1 MNSVSNIDISSIIYR
16 YVEKHEQQEAIDLW
30 CPIFKTNPDMEKS
43 YFSLDASPN
52 YEKGDTLGAWYND
65 KLISTLH
72 IRRLTLFSNENNKK
86 YLCGGIT
93 NVATREEYRNH
104 GLSRHLLQ
112 MAIEKM
118 EKSNQFDLS
127 MLGTGRP
134 NHYSVFGWEQV
145 PQPIKIIIE
154 WKTISL
160 LNIDVVW
167 RPISDLSS
175 KDYELLHKI
184 HSNNPRIYQIVRTP
198 FTLFQHW
205 VKMRWES
212 NSAIV
217 CLYKHEEEQGYVVI
231 GKSDNEADICVLEWQ
246 APNRNLEQKLLSLA
260 AAEIR
265 QRYGSEKV
273 ISLFA
278 LPKYMTIEELSEWSG
293 PLQIGI
299 NQEIMM
305 RNIRLPKE
313 IYEEIK
319 INYSNGSTVFWS
331 GDYF

>member
-16 YVEKHEQQEAIDLW
+16 YVEKHEQQHAVDLW
-30 CPIFKTNPDMEKS
+30 CPIFKTNFNVEKS

-52 YEKGDTLGAWYND
+52 YEEGDTLGAWYND

-72 IRRLTLFSNENNKK
+72 IRRLILFSNENNKK

-104 GLSRHLLQ
+104 GFSRHLLQ
-112 MAIEKM
+112 M
-118 EKSNQFDLS
+118 
-127 MLGTGRP
+127 GTGRP

-145 PQPIKIIIE
+145 PQPIKIIIQ
-154 WKTISL
+154 WKTISSL
-160 LNIDVVW
+160 DIDVVW

-175 KDYELLHKI
+175 EDFELLHKI

-198 FTLFQHW
+198 STIFQHW

-212 NSAIV
+212 NHAIV
-217 CLYKHEEEQGYVVI
+217 CLYEHKEEQGYVVI

-260 AAEIR
+260 VTEIR
-265 QRYGSEKV
+265 QRYESKKV
-273 ISLFA
+273 ICLFA
-278 LPKYMTIEELSEWSG
+278 LPKYMTIEDLTQWAG
-293 PLQIGI
+293 PPQIGI

-313 IYEEIK
+313 IYEKIK
-319 INYSNGSTVFWS
+319 ISYSNGSTVFWS